1 MCPQGCGGSSPP
13 FGTKE
18 NQPLPETSSPDSTAA
33 FTLCADDAQARACGA
48 RRRSKNPL
56 VRLVLILL
64 VCALAA
70 CSVTPTERQAIED
83 AWAKHDA
90 EIAKECRRNGVGY
103 AAGGC
108 IAGGQ

>member
-1 MCPQGCGGSSPP
+1 
-13 FGTKE
+13 
-18 NQPLPETSSPDSTAA
+18 
-33 FTLCADDAQARACGA
+33 
-48 RRRSKNPL
+48 